1 MSDEFSRGP
10 RGQGRRPP
18 GGRRRPGSRPSF
30 DDLDDEEPRE
40 EAGGFEDDFEDEDRP
55 ARRPARQRPR
65 PGGRAAAAKKRGSS
79 WSLFGGRKETR
90 VRRPRRDDRMDWD
103 EAQEEEYDDSE
114 GRYDREGASDEYDEP
129 RPRRRH
135 APPREGKRR
144 ERLTLMELCTPVF
157 GYAAVLPRDAGGIQ
171 PGYQQFRQEVLNALQ
186 RIESEAPQHGIERE
200 DATKAAYALSL
211 FMDEQVGESEWTG
224 KMQWIGEPLSIMK
237 LQDPEGGINFFNIL
251 DSLGERQKAVKE
263 VFLVC
268 LSLGF
273 RGKYAEIE
281 DITQQSAR
289 IAEVRQKVLRTIHP
303 SPLESRRLLFP
314 EAYTEA
320 IPLEDEA
327 PPPPRWWVAA
337 SMATVAVC
345 VLIYVL
351 LFWSAIN
358 APNSADAA
366 LKKVLAGEVSQ

>member
-1 MSDEFSRGP
+1 MSDEFSSGP
-10 RGQGRRPP
+10 KGQARRPP
-18 GGRRRPGSRPSF
+18 GGRKRPGARPNF

-40 EAGGFEDDFEDEDRP
+40 EAGGFEDEPDEDRP

-65 PGGRAAAAKKRGSS
+65 PGGRAAPKKRGSS
-79 WSLFGGRKETR
+79 WSLFGGKKETR
-90 VRRPRRDDRMDWD
+90 RSRPRADDRIDWD
-103 EAQEEEYDDSE
+103 EAQEEEYDDAE
-114 GRYDREGASDEYDEP
+114 GRYDREAASDEYDEP
-129 RPRRRH
+129 RARRRH
-135 APPREGKRR
+135 APPHQGKKR

-186 RIESEAPQHGIERE
+186 RIESDAVQHNIEKD
-200 DATKAAYALSL
+200 DAAKAVYALSL

-251 DSLGERQKAVKE
+251 DALAERQKAVKE

-289 IAEVRQKVLRTIHP
+289 IAEVRQKLLRSIHP
-303 SPLESRRLLFP
+303 SPLEGRRRLFP

-345 VLIYVL
+345 LLIYVL

-358 APNSADAA
+358 APTEADTV
-366 LKKVLAGEVSQ
+366 LKKVLESQQEVSQ

>member
-1 MSDEFSRGP
+1 
-10 RGQGRRPP
+10 
-18 GGRRRPGSRPSF
+18 
-30 DDLDDEEPRE
+30 
-40 EAGGFEDDFEDEDRP
+40 
-55 ARRPARQRPR
+55 
-65 PGGRAAAAKKRGSS
+65 
-79 WSLFGGRKETR
+79 
-90 VRRPRRDDRMDWD
+90 MDWD